1 MSNPTWQN
9 VRMKI
14 TPLLDYQT
22 ILANQA
28 RPVHF
33 AIRFDAEEISQ
44 PRPRPTSFCLV
55 LDRSGSMDGVP
66 LQRAKEAA
74 QLVVRNLRAEDQFS
88 LVTFDD
94 EAQTVIPLQSPKN
107 RAAWIAMIGRI
118 QSGGSTNLTGGWMLG
133 RDELKKVGKES
144 SRRLLLLSDGQL
156 NVGVVEPGMVQ
167 RIVATGLE
175 QDEVRTSCLGFGS
188 NYNEDLMAE
197 CARVTGGHFY
207 DAQSAE
213 KLPAIFASELEGLQ
227 QLVVQNLR
235 VRFKRLDFCDSAM
248 LLGQYPTVT
257 LPDRREEIAVG
268 DLVASETRILC
279 FELGVLPL
287 PLVAGQPVCSLEG
300 EQLLELEFLYDEI
313 GATGITSQ
321 TVTQMIRIQATQ
333 DPAEVKVREEVV
345 SWVALQKAGRTIDE
359 VTKRMDAGRQ
369 QEAEQLLERA
379 IGQLRHYGDAQQVA
393 EAVQQLEQL
402 RTVLARGMFSLAER
416 KSSKYRSA
424 SYLKMSSSEMW
435 SRPEAP
441 PSFKRKPGGKP
452 NTGSDANKPTT

>member
-1 MSNPTWQN
+1 
-9 VRMKI
+9 MKI
-14 TPLLDYQT
+14 ETLLDYQT

-28 RPVHF
+28 QPVHF
-33 AIRFDAEEISQ
+33 AIRFDAAEIGQ
-44 PRPRPTSFCLV
+44 PRPRPAAFCLV
-55 LDRSGSMDGVP
+55 LDRSGSMAGEP

-88 LVTFDD
+88 LVTFDN
-94 EAQTVIPLQSPKN
+94 EAQTVIPLQSPQN
-107 RAAWIAMIGRI
+107 RAAWINTIGQI

-167 RIVATGLE
+167 RVVAAGLE
-175 QDEVRTSCLGFGS
+175 QDAVRTSCLGFGS
-188 NYNEDLMAE
+188 DYNEDLMAE
-197 CARVTGGHFY
+197 CARVTGGQFY

-213 KLPAIFASELEGLQ
+213 KLPAIFTSELEGLQ

-235 VRFKRLDFCDSAM
+235 VRFKRLDFCDSAV
-248 LLGQYPTVT
+248 LLGQYPLVT
-257 LPDRREEIAVG
+257 LPDGRKEIAVG
-268 DLVASETRILC
+268 DLVGGETRILC

-287 PLVAGQPVCSLEG
+287 PLMAGQPVCSLEG
-300 EQLLELEFLYDEI
+300 EQLVALEFLYDEI
-313 GATGITSQ
+313 SATGITSQ
-321 TVTQMIRIQATQ
+321 TVTQVIRIQATQ

-359 VTKRMDAGRQ
+359 VTRQMDAGRQ
-369 QEAEQLLERA
+369 VEADQLLEQT
-379 IGQLRHYGDAQQVA
+379 IEQLRGYGNPQQVA
-393 EAVQQLEQL
+393 EAVQQLENL
-402 RTVLARGMFSLAER
+402 RGLLGRGMFSLAER

-441 PSFKRKPGGKP
+441 PSFKRKSGVKP
-452 NTGSDANKPTT
+452 ATGSDATKPTT